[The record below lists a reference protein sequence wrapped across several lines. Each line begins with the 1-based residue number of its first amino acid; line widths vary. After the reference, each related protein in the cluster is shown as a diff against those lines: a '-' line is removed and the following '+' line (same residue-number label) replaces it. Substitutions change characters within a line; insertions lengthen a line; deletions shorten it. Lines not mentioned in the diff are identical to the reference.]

1 LRRDFKNDAPRA
13 LQWGKCAMG
22 EAAAAFATTVAV
34 RIAEKTRRLTHGL
47 FDPYRPELHYMR
59 GPGPK
64 WREKHGQLPASTDLR
79 DFDLSSLWK
88 AGG

>member
-1 LRRDFKNDAPRA
+1 MA
-13 LQWGKCAMG
+13 
-22 EAAAAFATTVAV
+22 EAAAPFANTIVV
-34 RIAEKTRRLTHGL
+34 RIAEKTRRLTHSL

-64 WREKHGQLPASTDLR
+64 WLEKHGQPPATADLR
-79 DFDLSSLWK
+79 GFDVSGLSK

>member
-1 LRRDFKNDAPRA
+1 
-13 LQWGKCAMG
+13 MG
-22 EAAAAFATTVAV
+22 EAAAAFATTVTA

-47 FDPYRPELHYMR
+47 FDTYRPELHYMR

-64 WREKHGQLPASTDLR
+64 WQEKHGQPPATTEV
-79 DFDLSSLWK
+79 DLSNLWK

>member
-1 LRRDFKNDAPRA
+1 
-13 LQWGKCAMG
+13 MG
-22 EAAAAFATTVAV
+22 EAAAAFATTVTA

-47 FDPYRPELHYMR
+47 FNTYRPELHYMR

-64 WREKHGQLPASTDLR
+64 WQEKHGRPAVTDPRQLD
-79 DFDLSSLWK
+79 LWK